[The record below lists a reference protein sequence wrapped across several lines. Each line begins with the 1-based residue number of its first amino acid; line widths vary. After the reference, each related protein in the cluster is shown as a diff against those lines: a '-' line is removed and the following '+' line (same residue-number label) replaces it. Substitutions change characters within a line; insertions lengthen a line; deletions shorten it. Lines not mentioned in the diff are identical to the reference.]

1 MRRRR
6 LKSAMAVTT
15 ASRLVF
21 ALVKRM
27 ASDSSC
33 SGISIVVFMKRSS
46 NSSNLRDFE
55 IPSGAVLEYSRT
67 DRRRLQ
73 APCAISPTCRRA
85 CREPVFILWTSASS
99 LRISAAS
106 ASSTNCASLNRERA
120 GAASRRDALSGNGQ
134 GRRRVAPR
142 RVDRRPPVRTIRLT
156 ADASSRSRPTQ
167 DGHLHRLRG
176 QERSSLRA
184 VPRPPLH
191 RVTSGDAQPC
201 GQSLALM

>member
-1 MRRRR
+1 MRLVSESHGFTSLRAVAERSVRIASLMPCSAIQRLTMRR
-6 LKSAMAVTT
+6 LAP
-15 ASRLVF
+15 
-21 ALVKRM
+21 
-27 ASDSSC
+27 
-33 SGISIVVFMKRSS
+33 
-46 NSSNLRDFE
+46 RD
-55 IPSGAVLEYSRT
+55 A
-67 DRRRLQ
+67 RRR
-73 APCAISPTCRRA
+73 PPSSGRHRRG
-85 CREPVFILWTSASS
+85 RTPGTVPSD
-99 LRISAAS
+99 
-106 ASSTNCASLNRERA
+106 NRERA